1 MDREAPGTKTKR
13 PSSMHKKGN
22 GVVEPKAKSHRVRL
36 FPLALS
42 FHFASS
48 SHCSFNIGHVRSG
61 NSIGSLIGVT
71 LWTSIWIYSLWISCV

>member
-1 MDREAPGTKTKR
+1 MDREVTGTKTKR

-22 GVVEPKAKSHRVRL
+22 GVVGAESQVARVRL

-48 SHCSFNIGHVRSG
+48 SHCSFNIVHVRSG
-61 NSIGSLIGVT
+61 NSICSLIDV
-71 LWTSIWIYSLWISCV
+71 WTSIWISSLWISSV

>member
-22 GVVEPKAKSHRVRL
+22 GVVGAESQVASCKFVSSCSFFL
-36 FPLALS
+36 FRKQ
-42 FHFASS
+42 

-61 NSIGSLIGVT
+61 NSIGSLIDFT
-71 LWTSIWIYSLWISCV
+71 LWTSIWNSSLWISCV